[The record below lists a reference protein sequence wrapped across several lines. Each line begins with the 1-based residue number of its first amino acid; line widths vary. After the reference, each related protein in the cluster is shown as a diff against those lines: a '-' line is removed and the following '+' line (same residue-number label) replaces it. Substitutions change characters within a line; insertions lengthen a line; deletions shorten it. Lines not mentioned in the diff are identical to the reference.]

1 MTKGLI
7 HLLVSNEYRIVAIN
21 QGHGSPKRVAQW
33 VCLWAERLVVQWGD
47 LAEHSCLPTRFSLR
61 RNRPSPCPPALLQE
75 AGKPRAHTGLRS
87 LHTGP
92 SGLAAIPLLIPTPPP
107 TPSSRIERTI
117 SSQAFS
123 SSFRPLPCFLQL
135 QELAEGTSHSHL
147 GKKKNS

>member
-107 TPSSRIERTI
+107 PRPPAAGSKEPLAPKPSLPASALYL
-117 SSQAFS
+117 AFS
-123 SSFRPLPCFLQL
+123 NS
-135 QELAEGTSHSHL
+135 
-147 GKKKNS
+147 KNWQKGQVIPI